1 MKIVNFISGKDLGG
15 PKQSFVLYSEAL
27 SSLGHEVH
35 SVVRKG
41 ASVKP
46 MIESLNLPVYEIDY
60 SRATQLFAK
69 SGVIK
74 KLKIQL
80 NAIQPN
86 LIFCHKQSDLELVRN
101 AIGDKTKII
110 GVIHWFSN
118 KHIEHADELIA
129 VSSKVKEFLIEEGF
143 TKPIHVVPNM
153 VKITSEAT
161 YRDLPEVPLIG
172 AMGLFRRKKGFHTL
186 IESLVILKQNG
197 TPFKAIIAGKGQL
210 KPYLHYLRWRLNL
223 KSELTI
229 RGWVSNA
236 ERDAFVDSI
245 DIFVLPSRI
254 ETFGM
259 VVIEAMVRIK
269 RVIATKCGGPEGII
283 THNET
288 GYLVK
293 KEDPTAL
300 ANQIIKVITNS
311 TPSNS
316 IAISAQKHVQSK
328 YLTTAVAEQIKTIL
342 HNQA

>member
-35 SVVRKG
+35 SIVRKG

-60 SRATQLFAK
+60 SRAAQLFAK
-69 SGVIK
+69 RGVIK

-80 NAIQPN
+80 NAIQPD

-110 GVIHWFSN
+110 GVIHWFSY
-118 KHIEHADELIA
+118 KHIDLADELIA
-129 VSSKVKEFLIEEGF
+129 VSEKVKKFLMDNGYN
-143 TKPIHVVPNM
+143 KPIHVIPNM
-153 VKITSEAT
+153 VKVTSEPT

-186 IESLVILKQNG
+186 IEALAILKQNG
-197 TPFKAIIAGKGQL
+197 TPFQAVIAGKGQL
-210 KPYLHYLRWRLNL
+210 KPYLYYLRWRLNL
-223 KSELTI
+223 KNELTI

-236 ERDAFVDSI
+236 ERDTFIDAI
-245 DIFVLPSRI
+245 DIVVLPSRI

-259 VVIEAMVRIK
+259 VVIEAMARIK
-269 RVIATKCGGPEGII
+269 RVVATRCGGPEGII
-283 THNET
+283 THNQT
-288 GYLVK
+288 GYLVNK
-293 KEDPTAL
+293 QDPASLAAQVESLISKPETSNAL
-300 ANQIIKVITNS
+300 ALNARKDAMSHYSVS
-311 TPSNS
+311 TVTQRLN
-316 IAISAQKHVQSK
+316 
-328 YLTTAVAEQIKTIL
+328 TIL
-342 HNQA
+342 QSQ